1 MFLYHF
7 GDGPGHRCLL
17 GCEVQVQV
25 DSQLLLQEVHN
36 ELGAGDLLVVV
47 LDPGHLPLRRQL
59 PIKVVLQRERAP
71 CEKRFWSV
79 AAEPYTMFT
88 ALHHLV
94 GQIQH
99 TQVCLY
105 FQAEGREAGN
115 AVLWPRELMEDD
127 GIFGVQLLLFPTQME
142 ATTLVN
148 M

>member
-1 MFLYHF
+1 MFLDHF

-17 GCEVQVQV
+17 GCEVQVEV
-25 DSQLLLQEVHN
+25 DSQLLLQEVHD

-47 LDPGHLPLRRQL
+47 LDPGHLALWRQL

-71 CEKRFWSV
+71 CEKRFWPV
-79 AAEPYTMFT
+79 AAEPYTVFN
-88 ALHHLV
+88 ALPHLV

-105 FQAEGREAGN
+105 FQAEGREAGH

-127 GIFGVQLLLFPTQME
+127 GVFGVQLLLFPTQME
-142 ATTLVN
+142 ASTLVN